1 MMLFPAYVVHVIEG
15 RVRFRHPALGT
26 AAGRAKALAVLEAQS
41 LVKEVRQGRESLL
54 VFLDQPESTESTV
67 LALCK
72 ALEEALPAIRR
83 DVSGL
88 LPQLL
93 PGVSPRKLENRALI
107 AALGV
112 STALGFMGSE
122 KAHVF
127 TAAAFGVLV
136 AHHVW
141 TRRGAL

>member
-15 RVRFRHPALGT
+15 RVRFRHPVLGT
-26 AAGRAKALAVLEAQS
+26 AEGRARALAVLEAQS

-54 VFLDQPESTESTV
+54 VFLNQPESTESTV
-67 LALCK
+67 LVLCK
-72 ALEEALPAIRR
+72 ALEETLPAIRR
-83 DVSGL
+83 EAPGL

-93 PGVSPRKLENRALI
+93 PGVSPRKLENRALMT
-107 AALGV
+107 ALGV

-127 TAAAFGVLV
+127 TATAFGLLV
-136 AHHVW
+136 AHHIW